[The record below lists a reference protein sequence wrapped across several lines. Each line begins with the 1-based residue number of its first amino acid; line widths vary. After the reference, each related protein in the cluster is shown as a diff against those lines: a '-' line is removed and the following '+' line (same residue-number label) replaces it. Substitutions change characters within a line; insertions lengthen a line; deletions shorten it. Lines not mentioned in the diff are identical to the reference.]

1 MMPMRTVT
9 ILVCGD
15 AMRGDDGVAAE
26 ILRRLPPTTLHLA
39 DVRHVGGL
47 MPDDLLAAPEPII
60 VLDAVAGP
68 TPGEVIDLPLGRLR
82 AGSGAALAPHSSHGL
97 PMQAVLAIAE
107 RIGGELPG
115 GRFIGIAGDE
125 FGIGTAIS
133 DAAMAAVPLAA
144 ARLGHWVRVLAHG
157 QRVPICA

>member
-1 MMPMRTVT
+1 MTPMRTVT

-15 AMRGDDGVAAE
+15 PMRGDDGIAAE
-26 ILRRLPPTTLHLA
+26 ILRRLPATTLHLA

-47 MPDDLLAAPEPII
+47 MPDDLLSAPEPII
-60 VLDAVAGP
+60 VVDAVAGAA
-68 TPGEVIDLPLGRLR
+68 PGEVIDLPLGRLR
-82 AGSGAALAPHSSHGL
+82 AGRGDALAPHSTHGL
-97 PMQAVLAIAE
+97 PMPAVLAIAE
-107 RIGGELPG
+107 RIRGELPE

-133 DAAMAAVPLAA
+133 DATLAAVPQAA